1 MSAVKERILGAVSIM
16 DDSDAESLWEYIL
29 STFQPRSSWDEIEEV
44 EPDEIDLMML
54 KEIEEDPECHEFIS
68 SEELMKELGL

>member
-29 STFQPRSSWDEIEEV
+29 STFRSRSSWDEIEEV

-54 KEIEEDPECHEFIS
+54 KEIEEDPQCHEFIS